1 MFGSRYGY
9 GYGYAGGAFGRLLS
23 FLCPMLLL
31 LEALAVAVGLP
42 SAVVRWLW
50 IGLIATLALSAV
62 AALAL
67 LLLGPWR
74 NRFAGVWLGV
84 VAGGTWWLSGPANAW
99 AAQLSRY
106 F

>member
-1 MFGSRYGY
+1 MFGPRYGY

-31 LEALAVAVGLP
+31 LETLAVVVGLP
-42 SAVVRWLW
+42 SAAVRWLW
-50 IGLIATLALSAV
+50 IGLIATLALAAV
-62 AALAL
+62 VALAL
-67 LLLGPWR
+67 LVLGPWR

-99 AAQLSRY
+99 AVQLSRY